1 MPELAS
7 ALFEATAAGLRAEP
21 KRLPSVWLYDER
33 GSQLYEQITRL
44 PSYYLPLREREI
56 LAAHAP
62 HIAGRTR
69 ARTLVELGPGAAT
82 NTRLLLD
89 GLAAAGGPLE
99 RFVLVDISEQALQA
113 SARAIAADYP
123 GVVVDA
129 IAGDFLQELGTL
141 WGDEPRLI
149 AFLGSTIG
157 NLEPEERVRFLTRVA
172 SVLGP
177 HDAFLVGLDLV
188 TDVARLQAAYDD
200 PGGVTEAFVRNALTV
215 ANAELRATFDQRR
228 FVYAA
233 RWDRELQ
240 WMDIGLRAS
249 EAHTV
254 SVRELDL
261 EVSFDHGEPLRVE
274 ISAKFSRKGFE
285 RESDR
290 AGLRIESWWAD
301 LGGDF
306 AVALLTRTTD

>member
-1 MPELAS
+1 MPELAD

-21 KRLPSVWLYDER
+21 KRLPSVWLYDEH
-33 GSQLYEQITRL
+33 GSRLYEQVTRL
-44 PSYYLPLREREI
+44 PSYYLPRREREI
-56 LAAHAP
+56 LQARAAQ
-62 HIAGRTR
+62 IAGRTR

-89 GLAAAGGPLE
+89 ALASVGTLE
-99 RFVLVDISEQALQA
+99 RFVPVDISEQALQA
-113 SARAIAADYP
+113 SARSIAAAYP
-123 GVVVDA
+123 GVVVEA

-141 WGDEPRLI
+141 EGDEPRLI

-157 NLEPEERVRFLTRVA
+157 NLDPREREQFLTRLA
-172 SVLGP
+172 SVLGA
-177 HDAFLVGLDLV
+177 HGAFLVGLDLV

-200 PGGVTEAFVRNALTV
+200 PGGVTEAFVRNVLTAV
-215 ANAELRATFDQRR
+215 NAELSATFDQRR

-233 RWDRELQ
+233 RWDRELE

-249 EAHTV
+249 EAHIV
-254 SVRELDL
+254 SIRELDL
-261 EVSFDHGEPLRVE
+261 EVPFDQGEPLRVE
-274 ISAKFSRKGFE
+274 ISAKFNREGFE

-290 AGLRIESWWAD
+290 AGLRIESWWTD

-306 AVALLTRTTD
+306 AVALVTRRTD

>member
-1 MPELAS
+1 MPELAD

-21 KRLPSVWLYDER
+21 KRLPSVWLYDEH

-44 PSYYLPLREREI
+44 PSYYLPRREHEI
-56 LAAHAP
+56 LQTRAAQ
-62 HIAGRTR
+62 IARRTR

-89 GLAAAGGPLE
+89 ALASVGALE
-99 RFVLVDISEQALQA
+99 RFVPVDISEQALQA
-113 SARAIAADYP
+113 SARSIAAAYP
-123 GVVVDA
+123 GVVVEA

-141 WGDEPRLI
+141 EGDEPRLI

-157 NLEPEERVRFLTRVA
+157 NLDPGERERFLTRLA
-172 SVLGP
+172 SALGA

-188 TDVARLQAAYDD
+188 TDVARLEAAYDD
-200 PGGVTEAFVRNALTV
+200 PGGVTEAFVRNALTAV
-215 ANAELRATFDQRR
+215 NAELGATFDQRR

-233 RWDRELQ
+233 RWDRERE

-254 SVRELDL
+254 SIRELDL
-261 EVSFDHGEPLRVE
+261 EVPFDQGEPLRVE
-274 ISAKFSRKGFE
+274 ISAKFSREGFE
-285 RESDR
+285 CESDR
-290 AGLRIESWWAD
+290 AGLRIESWWTD

-306 AVALLTRTTD
+306 AVALVARRTD